1 MRGLYEQIEQRL
13 EKLTFEELVP
23 GFCRYEFA
31 IYDET
36 TVYLKKREI
45 PVDGRFLGNTA
56 IEFENGYLAIYAVP
70 DKNMIDV
77 DELTAQIVHEMFHVH
92 QKICKVEAYPDDFKL
107 MSYPGNL
114 IAYQA
119 KYAENQLLV
128 AAYEA
133 GEKRKEALFASF
145 LTVRECRKKE
155 IGAFLEQEECI
166 ERLEGMAEY
175 AGTKA
180 LLVMAPEKGQR
191 RIAGYLEKLRE
202 ISEET
207 LDIRRMSYWI
217 GTIYF
222 LVKEQLGNMTQAL
235 AEALAEEQTE
245 VTQTPV
251 QVVMER
257 DKQSK
262 IKRIREF
269 LEGKVTEETG
279 DYCICGYDPMNMF
292 RVENQIFCAHFVSLR
307 DAAHHTLTYT
317 EPVLLYLKEGTEKEV
332 VRIARR
338 KA

>member
-1 MRGLYEQIEQRL
+1 MRSLYEEIERRL
-13 EKLTFEELVP
+13 EKLAFEELVP

-36 TVYLKKREI
+36 TVYLKNREI
-45 PVDGRFLGNTA
+45 PVDARFLGNTA
-56 IEFENGYLAIYAVP
+56 IEFEDGYLAIYAVP
-70 DKNMIDV
+70 DKNKIDV

-92 QKICKVEAYPDDFKL
+92 QKICRVEEYPDDFKL
-107 MSYPGNL
+107 MSYPENL
-114 IAYQA
+114 MVHQA
-119 KYAENQLLV
+119 KYAENQLLA

-145 LTVRECRKKE
+145 LAVRQFRKKE
-155 IGAFLEQEECI
+155 IGVFLEQEVCI

-180 LLVMAPEKGQR
+180 LLVIAPEKGR
-191 RIAGYLEKLRE
+191 GRIAGYLEKLRE

-207 LDIRRMSYWI
+207 LDIRKMSYWI
-217 GTIYF
+217 GTVYF
-222 LVKEQLGNMTQAL
+222 LVREQLGNMTQRFV
-235 AEALAEEQTE
+235 ETFAEEQTE
-245 VTQTPV
+245 AAKTPV
-251 QVVMER
+251 QIVMER
-257 DKQSK
+257 DRQLKKQL
-262 IKRIREF
+262 IREF

-292 RVENQIFCAHFVSLR
+292 RMENQIFCAHFVSLC

-338 KA
+338 KV